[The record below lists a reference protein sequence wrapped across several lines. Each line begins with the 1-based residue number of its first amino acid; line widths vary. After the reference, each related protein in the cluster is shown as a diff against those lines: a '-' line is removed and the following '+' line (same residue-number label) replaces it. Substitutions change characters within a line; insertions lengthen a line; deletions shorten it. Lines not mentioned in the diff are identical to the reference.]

1 VFPIDAV
8 GHVNPLL
15 AITSALA
22 ARPDVAEVRGFGAP
36 DLAAAFTSAGAG
48 HVGIPNGPEP
58 CLPPPAP
65 SDLAVRSFLRPLP
78 TIAEVL
84 DACADFAPDVILY
97 DVFSVRG
104 FLAARALG
112 IPAASLAVLP
122 GYGALGDDFVLRHG
136 RAHPALSQANS
147 RYREV
152 STVDVLGEVG
162 LPVLFPA
169 RELSIVTAVPAMA
182 RPVDPERMPRLHA
195 LLAGHLPACRFVGP
209 CLGGAGYL
217 PRPPGEPGS
226 RRDPRFPY
234 AVLDRARRDGATVV
248 LFSLGT
254 SLTDFRFDSP
264 VGGAPTGRE
273 FLLALL
279 DRLIEAFGGDPEILV
294 VAAIGSR
301 LAEADEPDWPTNFVV
316 RDVVPQAELLGRY
329 AAAFITH
336 HGLSSTMEAIR
347 AGVPMVSVPGVGDQL
362 TNADL
367 ALEHGV
373 AAALWDLNDPF
384 RTCDASGL
392 AKAVHTVL
400 EQPAYRLACAELRAA
415 GHGSGG
421 AVTAAE
427 LVVGLA
433 G

>member
-22 ARPDVAEVRGFGAP
+22 GHPDVAEARGFGAP
-36 DLAAAFTSAGAG
+36 DLSAAFTAAGARY
-48 HVGIPNGPEP
+48 VGIPDGPEP
-58 CLPPPAP
+58 RLPPPAP

-78 TIAEVL
+78 TIAQAL

-104 FLAARALG
+104 FVAARALG

-136 RAHPALSQANS
+136 SPHPALARANS
-147 RYREV
+147 RYREL
-152 STVDVLGEVG
+152 STVDVLGSVG

-169 RELSIVTAVPAMA
+169 RELSIVTAVPPMA
-182 RPVDPERMPRLHA
+182 RPVDADRMPRLHA

-209 CLGGAGYL
+209 CLGGSGYL
-217 PRPPGEPGS
+217 PH
-226 RRDPRFPY
+226 RDSGFPY
-234 AVLDRARRDGATVV
+234 PALDRARRDGAAVV

-254 SLTDFRFDSP
+254 SLTDFRFDTP

-279 DRLIEAFGGDPEILV
+279 HRLIEAFGGDPEILV
-294 VAAIGSR
+294 VAATGTR
-301 LAEADEPDWPTNFVV
+301 LATADEPDWPANFVV
-316 RDVVPQAELLGRY
+316 RAVVPQAEVLDRY
-329 AAAFITH
+329 AGAFITH
-336 HGLSSTMEAIR
+336 HGLSSTMEAVR

-362 TNADL
+362 TNAEL

-373 AAALWDLNDPF
+373 AAALWDLDDPF
-384 RTCDASGL
+384 HTCDAAGL
-392 AKAVHTVL
+392 AKAVRTVL
-400 EQPAYRLACAELRAA
+400 DQPAYRLACADLRAA
-415 GHGSGG
+415 VDLSGG
-421 AVTAAE
+421 ADAAAG

-433 G
+433 R